1 MRKLLILLTC
11 STILAGSVIAAT
23 LEAYPRIALVLS
35 GGIVTR
41 GLSEIGVIKALEE
54 EHIPIAY
61 VAGTSMGSVLGSLL
75 AQGYSA
81 AEIEDIAKSIDWIQA
96 FVQSSDYKNLL
107 LGEKEKYGKYSLR
120 MEMEGMRP
128 IVPRSLVNE
137 QRPAFLFTEISIRA
151 LNITDF
157 NKFKIPFRANATDL
171 ETGKEKVFSSGYL
184 PKVLQA
190 SAAVP
195 LMLSPVEIDGHL
207 YVDGGAVDNL
217 PVELV
222 KEFKPDII
230 VAVNLG
236 AELKKKEELNSLFSV
251 LSQNLSFLQMESA
264 AKHRQQA
271 DILIEPD
278 ISKYSFADFGKI
290 EEIID
295 IGYQAARKKIPE
307 LKKLIAKKGG
317 VLSIP
322 AKKVVSG
329 RQINDIYLN
338 GNTLYPKIVLANL
351 ISSET
356 GAAYDPKKAESDRQR
371 IWQKYFFDGYKL
383 ANVTVSFEAENGK
396 LSFSI
401 REGALEGTRFS
412 GVENFSD
419 FFLREKIRDLPIF
432 NIKMVSDNVDR
443 LYSTGFF
450 ENVGF
455 TLLPGERGTVLVYTL
470 KEKNHNSL
478 AIGLRYDTYQQLSM
492 LGDLNLNF
500 SKGQN
505 FQQTISAKIGNEYNF
520 QLITGFWPRR
530 FGQNLL
536 GEFSLFY
543 FNKSQDLYSGSN
555 LDSTFHYLTKGA
567 RLGAK
572 LNIEPLGRVSSGIEF
587 SDVSYEKIFSLL
599 PNESIT
605 KLFLKTR
612 LDFLDEPIFP
622 KSGVAANF
630 EYYQGL
636 NALAGTYDFSKFKV
650 DLEAYMPLPWQQ
662 VIFAKSKLYLGRGD
676 VPISERYRLGGEG
689 TMVGYG
695 RDQFVGKD
703 MAQLRLGIRLPLAVP
718 ESGLVEG
725 LYVSLVQDMGIATS
739 NINDL
744 KNGQWN
750 TGFGAELQFNTLLG
764 LASKLSLGFGQKTA
778 LFFSVGNEF

>member
-1 MRKLLILLTC
+1 MKKGFILILCLFC
-11 STILAGSVIAAT
+11 LASTAISAT
-23 LEAYPRIALVLS
+23 SESYPRIALVLS

-54 EHIPIAY
+54 EHIPISY

-81 AEIEDIAKSIDWIQA
+81 AEIEDIARSIDWIQA

-107 LGEKEKYGKYSLR
+107 LGEKEKFGKYSLR

-171 ETGKEKVFSSGYL
+171 ETGKEKVFSGGYL
-184 PKVLQA
+184 PKVLEA

-195 LMLSPVEIDGHL
+195 MMLSPVEIDGHL

-230 VAVNLG
+230 IAVNLG
-236 AELKKKEELNSLFSV
+236 ADLRKKEELNSLFSV
-251 LSQNLSFLQMESA
+251 LSQNLSFLQKESA
-264 AKHRQQA
+264 EKHRRQA

-295 IGYQAARKKIPE
+295 LGYQAAKQKMPE
-307 LKKLIAKKGG
+307 LKKMIAQKGG
-317 VLSIP
+317 VLMAP
-322 AKKVVSG
+322 ERKTATGQLV
-329 RQINDIYLN
+329 RNIYIN
-338 GNTLYPKIVLANL
+338 GNTLYPKIVLAEL
-351 ISSET
+351 VSSET
-356 GAAYDPKKAESDRQR
+356 NVPYDPKKAASDRQR

-383 ANVTVSFEAENGK
+383 AEVEVSFEAGNGK
-396 LSFSI
+396 LCFTV
-401 REGALEGTRFS
+401 REGAVEETRFS
-412 GVENFSD
+412 GAQNFSD
-419 FFLREKIRDLPIF
+419 FFLRDKIRALKIF
-432 NIKMVSDNVDR
+432 NIKVVSDNVDL

-455 TLLPGERGTVLVYTL
+455 TLLPGEKGTVLVYTL
-470 KEKNHNSL
+470 KEKNHNSV
-478 AIGLRYDTYQQLSM
+478 AIGLRYDTYQQLS
-492 LGDLNLNF
+492 LLSDLNLNF

-555 LDSTFHYLTKGA
+555 LDYTFHYLTKGA
-567 RLGAK
+567 RLGVK
-572 LNIEPLGRVSSGIEF
+572 LNIEPLGRISSGIDF
-587 SDVSYEKIFSLL
+587 SEVYYEKIFSLL

-622 KSGVAANF
+622 SSGVAANF

-636 NALAGTYDFSKFKV
+636 NALAGNFDFSKMKV
-650 DLEAYMPLPWQQ
+650 DLEGYLPLPWQQ
-662 VIFAKSKLYLGRGD
+662 VIFAKSKLYLGRGN
-676 VPISERYRLGGEG
+676 VPLSERFRLGGEENL
-689 TMVGYG
+689 VGYG
-695 RDQFVGKD
+695 RDQFIGKD
-703 MAQLRLGIRLPLAVP
+703 VAQLRLGCRLPLSLP

-725 LYVSLVQDMGIATS
+725 VYLSLFQDLGIATS
-739 NINDL
+739 DINDL

-750 TGFGAELQFNTLLG
+750 AGYGAEMQFNTILG

-778 LFFSVGNEF
+778 LFFSIGNEF